1 MKMLALK
8 INGRNVNAE
17 VEPRTHLADFVREA
31 QNLTGTHLG
40 CEHGVCGACTIL
52 VDGVPVRSCITYAVS
67 CAGASVTT
75 IEGLDDDEI
84 AKELRAA
91 FSREHALQCGY
102 CTPGVLISARDLV
115 LRAQSPSEQDVRIA
129 MSGNLCRCTGY
140 VGIIDA
146 VRSVIGDRR
155 ARGITAIPGAGRSAL
170 GPAGS
175 DHGHTAVARDAP
187 VRAAPGM
194 ADQREAEDALAAGEK
209 VPANFTPQASF
220 DQSFVVHHPLDDVWR
235 FFADVPAVATCL
247 PGASVTADVNAR
259 TVAGKMRVKVG
270 PIAAEF
276 HGLAEIERD
285 PEARSGT
292 IRGSGQDRRS
302 SSATQG
308 VIRYRLLPVDRQSTR
323 VELNVGYRLTGTLA
337 QFSRSDLIQDIAGRL
352 IAMFAQNLEARLTRP
367 EEPLRPAAELK
378 AIPLLFSALMKW
390 TGARLT
396 RLFTRGER
404 H

>member
-1 MKMLALK
+1 
-8 INGRNVNAE
+8 
-17 VEPRTHLADFVREA
+17 
-31 QNLTGTHLG
+31 
-40 CEHGVCGACTIL
+40 
-52 VDGVPVRSCITYAVS
+52 
-67 CAGASVTT
+67 
-75 IEGLDDDEI
+75 
-84 AKELRAA
+84 
-91 FSREHALQCGY
+91 
-102 CTPGVLISARDLV
+102 
-115 LRAQSPSEQDVRIA
+115 
-129 MSGNLCRCTGY
+129 
-140 VGIIDA
+140 
-146 VRSVIGDRR
+146 
-155 ARGITAIPGAGRSAL
+155 
-170 GPAGS
+170 
-175 DHGHTAVARDAP
+175 
-187 VRAAPGM
+187 M
-194 ADQREAEDALAAGEK
+194 ADRVEAEDALAAGGK
-209 VPANFTPQASF
+209 VAADFTPQASF

-235 FFADVPAVATCL
+235 FFADVPAVAACL

-259 TVAGKMRVKVG
+259 TVAGKMRIKVG

-337 QFSRSDLIQDIAGRL
+337 QFSRSDLVQDIAGRL
-352 IAMFAQNLEARLTRP
+352 IALFAQNLEARLTRP

-378 AIPLLFSALMKW
+378 AIPLLFSAVMKW